1 MVKKIIKEE
10 HGTVSKPDLERLDEL
25 SEKVKKLEEIQE
37 KTIKECDALKQAI
50 LREVFE

>member
-1 MVKKIIKEE
+1 MDQRNRPGDPTEQQHIV
-10 HGTVSKPDLERLDEL
+10 ERLDEL